1 MMRRNDTPS
10 APLTRRAWFE
20 ACLRPLH
27 AAASPGSATVD
38 SSPVVTARVEGPA
51 LPITGAP
58 RTAATGT
65 RVAVIAGRHCLAYQQ
80 SFCTTCSE
88 RCPVEGAIV
97 IEGGLPRVRADRCT
111 GCEIC
116 HQVCPAPENA
126 VLLVPRRTAGSAPR
140 R

>member
-1 MMRRNDTPS
+1 MMRRNPTPP

-27 AAASPGSATVD
+27 AAAAPAAGAR
-38 SSPVVTARVEGPA
+38 PVVTAQVAGPA
-51 LPITGAP
+51 PAAAAP
-58 RTAATGT
+58 ARRATPGT
-65 RVAVIAGRHCLAYQQ
+65 RVAVIAGRHCLAYQH

-97 IEGGLPRVRADRCT
+97 IEGGFPRVLADRCT

-126 VLLVPRRTAGSAPR
+126 ILLVPRRTAGSETR